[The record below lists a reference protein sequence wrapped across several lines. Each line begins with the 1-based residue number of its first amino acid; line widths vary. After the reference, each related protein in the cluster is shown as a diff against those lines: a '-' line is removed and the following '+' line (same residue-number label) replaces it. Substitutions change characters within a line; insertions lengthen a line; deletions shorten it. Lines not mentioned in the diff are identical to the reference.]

1 MNSSLTA
8 QALTLKLRVS
18 GLWQINGAKTHG
30 IIITRRVS
38 EGFFQTL
45 RQTQK
50 HYPSLTQRVGIVA
63 NSRRQNTSARN
74 LRSHCQKKQKHYLS
88 LTQRVGI
95 VANSRRQNTSAR
107 NLRSHCQ
114 KKQKHYPS
122 LTQRVGIDAN
132 SRRQKTPARCNADS
146 AVNDVRA
153 CREVAGSPQ
162 IAGISGAIHY
172 LLSLSGVTSVV
183 FQTPRS

>member
-74 LRSHCQKKQKHYLS
+74 LRSHCQKKQ
-88 LTQRVGI
+88 
-95 VANSRRQNTSAR
+95 N
-107 NLRSHCQ
+107 
-114 KKQKHYPS
+114 HYPS

-132 SRRQKTPARCNADS
+132 SRRQKTPACCNADS
-146 AVNDVRA
+146 AVKDVRA
-153 CREVAGSPQ
+153 CREVAGIPQ
-162 IAGISGAIHY
+162 IAGIPGAIHY
-172 LLSLSGVTSVV
+172 LPSLSGVTSAGV
-183 FQTPRS
+183 QTPRS

>member
-8 QALTLKLRVS
+8 QAQTPILNLRCS
-18 GLWQINGAKTHG
+18 GLWQINRAKTHG

-45 RQTQK
+45 RQTQN
-50 HYPSLTQRVGIVA
+50 HYP
-63 NSRRQNTSARN
+63 
-74 LRSHCQKKQKHYLS
+74 S

>member
-74 LRSHCQKKQKHYLS
+74 LRSHCQKKQKHY
-88 LTQRVGI
+88 
-95 VANSRRQNTSAR
+95 
-107 NLRSHCQ
+107 
-114 KKQKHYPS
+114 PS

-132 SRRQKTPARCNADS
+132 SRRQKTPACCNADS
-146 AVNDVRA
+146 AVKDVRA
-153 CREVAGSPQ
+153 CREVAGIPQ
-162 IAGISGAIHY
+162 IAGIPGAIHY
-172 LLSLSGVTSVV
+172 LPSLSGVTSAGV
-183 FQTPRS
+183 QTPRS